1 MGKAAHGFT
10 VKVLDWYSCSIC
22 SFIAEEE
29 EVKRWKSQSLTVLHK
44 ELQQV
49 LSLHHQQQFFIFYSH
64 PLPWSCNDSWN
75 TPVLLSLTQE
85 RQGSLPRSFYF
96 YHQAPDRC
104 DTYKNRVRL
113 RRGSCTKA
121 LWKQS
126 PGGQKLPVQQNSK
139 SLLHLDYR
147 LQKQGFTNLLI
158 HGILSWRC

>member
-1 MGKAAHGFT
+1 MFNLQLHCRGRGG
-10 VKVLDWYSCSIC
+10 
-22 SFIAEEE
+22 EEM
-29 EVKRWKSQSLTVLHK
+29 KIPITDCTSQGTSTGAFLT
-44 ELQQV
+44 
-49 LSLHHQQQFFIFYSH
+49 SSTTIFYLLFSPFAMKLQWH
-64 PLPWSCNDSWN
+64 SWN
-75 TPVLLSLTQE
+75 TPCLLSLTQE

-113 RRGSCTKA
+113 RWGSCTKA